1 MFSKISYDCR
11 ACSFQTN
18 NKTLYQRHIET
29 NKHKKKNKEC
39 GIVIDCECGSNFKH
53 MSSYYRHR
61 KICPANKQPHQNILY
76 DTSKTTSKETLK
88 ETLKDDL
95 IETIFKMNQITL
107 DKVVEQNDKNL
118 DKFIKLQETQ
128 MENQIETFK
137 EAQKN
142 IKELAIKCGNNTTT
156 TNVQLNNH
164 IINSQKTIQFL
175 NQNLPDMIDMET
187 FIYNYKGD
195 YKLNEDETKTL
206 LESYQ
211 LNGVKGYAKCLSF
224 FLKDNCNRQLK
235 DKNIEYPKKISF
247 PLTLTDSNLRSV
259 KIKTENGWDT
269 TTDDQVL
276 SRIIIISNDQVYLHH
291 KTCIYLPETAKNTII
306 TQIKKDNPFQKIKSS
321 FEYIKD

>member
-1 MFSKISYDCR
+1 MFTRVSYDCK
-11 ACSFQTN
+11 ACSFSTN
-18 NKTLYQRHIET
+18 NKTLYKRHIDT
-29 NKHKKKNKEC
+29 NKHKKKIKLCDAVVDC
-39 GIVIDCECGSNFKH
+39 GCGSSFKH

-61 KICPANKQPHQNILY
+61 KNCEADKHILSDNVQN
-76 DTSKTTSKETLK
+76 DG
-88 ETLKDDL
+88 L
-95 IETIFKMNQITL
+95 IKTIFKMNQITL
-107 DKVVEQNDKNL
+107 DKVAEQNEKNFDRL
-118 DKFIKLQETQ
+118 MKLQETQ
-128 MENQIETFK
+128 METQIETFK

-142 IKELAIKCGNNTTT
+142 IKELAVKCGNNTTT
-156 TNVQLNNH
+156 NNVQLNNP

-187 FIYNYKGD
+187 FIDNYKGD
-195 YKLNEDETKTL
+195 YQLNEGETKTL

-259 KIKTENGWDT
+259 KIKTEKGWDT

-276 SRIIIISNDQVYLHH
+276 SRIIVISNDQVYLHH
-291 KTCIYLPETAKNTII
+291 QTCIYLPETAKNTII
-306 TQIKKDNPFQKIKSS
+306 SQIKKDNPFQKIKNS
-321 FEYIKD
+321 FEFIKD

>member
-1 MFSKISYDCR
+1 MFPRISYECK
-11 ACSFQTN
+11 ACVFRTN
-18 NKTLYQRHIET
+18 NKTLYQRHLET
-29 NKHKKKNKEC
+29 NKHKKNNKEYC
-39 GIVIDCECGSNFKH
+39 IVMDCECGANFKH

-61 KICPANKQPHQNILY
+61 KTCPPSKNIKH
-76 DTSKTTSKETLK
+76 SSSSFETPSND
-88 ETLKDDL
+88 TLKDTFKDGL

-107 DKVVEQNDKNL
+107 DKVVEQQDKNL
-118 DKFIKLQETQ
+118 DKFIKLQET
-128 MENQIETFK
+128 QIETFK

-142 IKELAIKCGNNTTT
+142 IKELAVKCGNNTTT
-156 TNVQLNNH
+156 TNVQLNNP

-195 YKLNEDETKTL
+195 YHLNEEETKTL

-306 TQIKKDNPFQKIKSS
+306 TQIKKDNPFQKIKNS